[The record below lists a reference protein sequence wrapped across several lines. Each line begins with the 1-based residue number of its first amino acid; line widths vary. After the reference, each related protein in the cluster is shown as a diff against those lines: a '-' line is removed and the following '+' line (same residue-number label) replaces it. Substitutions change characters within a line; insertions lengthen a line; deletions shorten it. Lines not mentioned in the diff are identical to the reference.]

1 MKGEGNKRILLA
13 VDGSDESLAVVRY
26 VSESV
31 QPTGSE
37 ILVFQVMSKVPE
49 VFWDL
54 GKDPAWLPK
63 IAAIRDYQH
72 KQEGFAASFMNN
84 AAELFKVAGFDPGSV
99 TTRIGVQ
106 HEGIARDL
114 VTEAKRGGYSVLVIG
129 RGKSASMQ
137 DMPLGG
143 VASKILS
150 AAPAPA
156 IWLVGG
162 KPNSDNVLIAMD
174 SSDNSI
180 QAAKHAGR
188 MLNQGN
194 NTMTLFHA
202 VRGISVPM
210 EGMEDIFP
218 DSYRKRLLED
228 AEMEIRP
235 ALKLAELWLTK
246 MGIAPKRI
254 SSKIVTG
261 VSSRAAAI
269 VEAAKRGGYGT
280 IVAGRRGISEVA
292 DFSMGRVT
300 NKLSQLAK
308 EQSLCIVG

>member
-1 MKGEGNKRILLA
+1 MSEGNKKILLA
-13 VDGSDESLAVVRY
+13 VDGSDESLSVVRY

-31 QPTGSE
+31 PPTGSE
-37 ILVFQVMSKVPE
+37 ILVYQVMSKVPE

-63 IAAIRDYQH
+63 IEALREYEQ
-72 KQEGFAASFMNN
+72 KQEGFAASSMNK
-84 AAELFKVAGFDPGSV
+84 AVELFKVAGFKPGSV

-106 HEGIARDL
+106 QEGIARD
-114 VTEAKRGGYSVLVIG
+114 VVAEAKRGGYGVLVIG
-129 RGKSASMQ
+129 RGKSGSAQ

-162 KPNSDNVLIAMD
+162 KPSSDNVLIAMD
-174 SSDNSI
+174 SSENAI
-180 QAAKHAGR
+180 RAVKHAGR
-188 MLNQGN
+188 MFNLGN
-194 NTMTLFHA
+194 NSITLFHA
-202 VRGISVPM
+202 VRGISVSM

-228 AEMEIRP
+228 AEREIRP
-235 ALKLAELWLTK
+235 ALKLAELWLAK
-246 MGIAPKRI
+246 MDIAPARI
-254 SSKIVTG
+254 STKIVTG
-261 VSSRAAAI
+261 VSSRAAAV
-269 VEAAKRGGYGT
+269 VEEAKQGGYGT

-300 NKLSQLAK
+300 NKLTQLVK